1 MKGIYTAAA
10 VIIFVCMVLFPLFSM
25 KSTASEGSLKN
36 GSTYETSNGKAFRI
50 YMTDSKK
57 ISEITAEDYVT
68 GVVLAEMPAEYEP
81 EALKAQAVVA
91 YTYALYKSELRK
103 DEAYDIT
110 DSHETDQ
117 AFLSKEQ
124 AEARFGEAYGKYL
137 EKVSSAVKEVLGQAL
152 TYNGSPILA
161 ACHSVSGGRTESA
174 ESVWGGSYPYLC
186 PVESAGDLL
195 SPDYLSEATFSAE
208 ELRSALSGLG
218 IAFDG
223 DEAKWFGGVE
233 RTESG
238 YVSSVD
244 ICGTSVGGSSLRR
257 ALGLRS
263 TAFDCSYDDGKF
275 VFTVRGY
282 GHGVGMSQYGAQF
295 MALQGSDYKEILNWY
310 YKDCRLK
317 SL

>member
-25 KSTASEGSLKN
+25 KSTAFGGTSKDTG
-36 GSTYETSNGKAFRI
+36 TYEASNGKAFRI

-91 YTYALYKSELRK
+91 YTYALYKSDIRK
-103 DEAYDIT
+103 NEAYDIT

-117 AFLSKEQ
+117 AFLSKEE
-124 AEARFGEAYGKYL
+124 AEARFGENYGKYF
-137 EKVSSAVKEVLGQAL
+137 EKVSSAVKEVLGQAV
-152 TYNGSPILA
+152 TYGGSPILA
-161 ACHSVSGGRTESA
+161 ACHGVSGGRTESA
-174 ESVWGGSYPYLC
+174 ELLWGGSYPYLC
-186 PVESAGDLL
+186 SVESVGDLL
-195 SPDYLSEATFSAE
+195 SPDYLSEAKFSAE
-208 ELRSALSGLG
+208 ELVGALSELG
-218 IAFDG
+218 ISFDG
-223 DEAKWFGGVE
+223 DEAEWFRNIE
-233 RTESG
+233 RTDSG
-238 YVSSVD
+238 YVSSTD
-244 ICGTSVGGSSLRR
+244 ICGTTVDGSDLRK
-257 ALGLRS
+257 ALGLKS
-263 TAFDCSYDDGKF
+263 TAFDCSYEDGKF

-310 YKDCRLK
+310 YKDCEIE